1 MSRMMLDFWVGLFV
15 LIGLLALVFL
25 ALKVGNLTNFQQSDG
40 YKVTA
45 SFENIG
51 SLKERAPVKSAG
63 VVVGRVS
70 NIHFDNQTF
79 EASVTLELDPRFKF
93 PRDSSVAVLT
103 TGLLGEQYIGI
114 EPGGDSELLK
124 DGSVIKLAQ
133 SALVWEQLVGQMIF
147 ERSKENS
154 AEPQALEGAGGRP

>member
-1 MSRMMLDFWVGLFV
+1 MSRMMIDFWVGLFV
-15 LIGLLALVFL
+15 LIGLLALGFL
-25 ALKVGNLTNFQQSDG
+25 ALKVGNLTPLRQSDG
-40 YKVTA
+40 YSVTA

-70 NIHFDNQTF
+70 QIRFDNKTF
-79 EASVTLELDPRFKF
+79 EAIVTLEIDPRFSF
-93 PRDSSVAVLT
+93 PKDTSAAVLT
-103 TGLLGEQYIGI
+103 SGLLGEQYIGL
-114 EPGGDSELLK
+114 EPGGDSEMLK
-124 DGSVIKLAQ
+124 NGAVIKLAQ

-154 AEPQALEGAGGRP
+154 AEPAALQGAEKP